1 MKLKNDPIILCN
13 RALVH
18 LKCENFGSALSD
30 SSAAIAL
37 NPQNTKAYYRRGMA
51 YFALTKFTLA
61 GRDFKKSIL
70 LSPTNH
76 AARSRF
82 EECKKNIK
90 RLKFEAAISNV
101 NIRVSSGRIVL

>member
-1 MKLKNDPIILCN
+1 MAVSTPEDFDVLKSKGNACFNECLPECLYSQALSFYSDALKLKNDPIILCN

-61 GRDFKKSIL
+61 GHDFKK
-70 LSPTNH
+70 
-76 AARSRF
+76 
-82 EECKKNIK
+82 
-90 RLKFEAAISNV
+90 
-101 NIRVSSGRIVL
+101 VSFCV

>member
-1 MKLKNDPIILCN
+1 
-13 RALVH
+13 

-61 GRDFKKSIL
+61 GRDFKK
-70 LSPTNH
+70 
-76 AARSRF
+76 
-82 EECKKNIK
+82 
-90 RLKFEAAISNV
+90 
-101 NIRVSSGRIVL
+101 VSFCV